1 MSEPSTP
8 INDTPNTEQIS
19 QILGNIVIPPC
30 PRIVVA
36 MVHESR
42 SDDPD
47 MLKLDKLISGDMG
60 LAASVI
66 KTANSPFYGLNHK
79 VQAVKSALQVL
90 GIRSV
95 TNIVTLLAMRNA
107 LGAPGKPND
116 PFWDQFWDRTNYH
129 AIACAR
135 LAKQLRFISADGAY
149 TFGLFNDCGIPIL
162 VQRFENYKETLQLA
176 ETSDKP
182 FVELENERHQANH
195 TLIGHI
201 LATSWHLPD
210 LVCNA
215 IREHHNFA
223 LLYGEIPKDQGD
235 IAALTAVSLIADYM
249 VNDFIGTPQGSEW
262 TQHGAQALDF
272 LGMDVDELAESK
284 SDILEEM
291 QEARAYRKKSGS
303 VMKGQ
308 YKPYV
313 VLNQRTTLR
322 RKTIL
327 QSGLLLFHR
336 NGVVFTLAIIERHI
350 NQCYELHK
358 C

>member
-1 MSEPSTP
+1 MSEPSVANGNSP
-8 INDTPNTEQIS
+8 STEEIS
-19 QILGNIVIPPC
+19 NIVGNIVIPPC
-30 PRIVVA
+30 PRIVMA
-36 MVHESR
+36 MVQESR

-47 MLKLDKLISGDMG
+47 MLKLDKLISGDVG

-66 KTANSPFYGLNHK
+66 KTANSPFYALNHK

-107 LGAPGKPND
+107 LGTLGQPND

-135 LAKQLRFISADGAY
+135 LAKQLRFISTDGAY

-162 VQRFENYKETLQLA
+162 VQRFGNYRETLQFA
-176 ETSDKP
+176 GTSGKP

-215 IREHHNFA
+215 IRDHHNFG
-223 LLYGEIPKDQGD
+223 LLYGEISKDQGEV
-235 IAALTAVSLIADYM
+235 AALTAISLIADYM
-249 VNDFIGTPQGSEW
+249 VNDFIGAPQGPEW
-262 TQHGAQALDF
+262 NQHGAQALDF

-291 QEARAYRKKSGS
+291 QEARAYRK
-303 VMKGQ
+303 
-308 YKPYV
+308 
-313 VLNQRTTLR
+313 
-322 RKTIL
+322 
-327 QSGLLLFHR
+327 
-336 NGVVFTLAIIERHI
+336 
-350 NQCYELHK
+350 
-358 C
+358 